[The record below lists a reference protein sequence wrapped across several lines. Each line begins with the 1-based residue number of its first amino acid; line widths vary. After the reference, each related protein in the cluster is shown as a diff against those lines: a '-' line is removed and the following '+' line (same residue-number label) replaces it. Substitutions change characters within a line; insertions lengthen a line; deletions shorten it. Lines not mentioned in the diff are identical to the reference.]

1 MSLLP
6 VDNGLTDDHK
16 RALQALAH
24 IALGSMSHT
33 IERYAANDL
42 LNYMGELERQRTEA
56 RDALTAREID
66 LSERTS
72 QRDAWRERA
81 FKAETS
87 LTARDK
93 ALDAANKLWRLCVDE
108 GWPWADGE
116 TQDALTELGL
126 LVPRDMKAADA
137 GEPCESCYGDCD
149 TCYQAIDKLEDL
161 K

>member
-1 MSLLP
+1 MNTP
-6 VDNGLTDDHK
+6 VDSRLTTEQYWIDHC
-16 RALQALAH
+16 
-24 IALGSMSHT
+24 IGV
-33 IERYAANDL
+33 
-42 LNYMGELERQRTEA
+42 A
-56 RDALTAREID
+56 RDAGNVDAAQDATKELESLRAELAKAHKTND
-66 LSERTS
+66 GLSAEYVKTRLNL
-72 QRDAWRERA
+72 QDAEFA
-81 FKAETS
+81 